1 MEYQG
6 WTNRQTWAA
15 SLWINNN
22 QELYAWVQNEAKT
35 LTLDEAGMSRLS
47 TYLRVVFEWVKQVG
61 LVDSRYSDMLN
72 DIGDIRRVDFAQVAA
87 NILNDVNEVAS

>member
-15 SLWINNN
+15 SLWISNN
-22 QELYAWVQNEAKT
+22 QELYTWVQNEAKT

-87 NILNDVNEVAS
+87 NILNDVNEEAS